1 MKEIKSIF
9 ESGALIERNSRW
21 QLCCSDNSICLDR
34 KTIERIK
41 KITLN
46 VRTRPTDRDT
56 TDGEGKQRKWTI
68 MFDIEAF
75 SPPARRRPNKRNDFS
90 DLSFPSLCAVIESTE
105 LRPRKLI
112 RFRSTLRLYTSNP
125 AYLLRRGFRLRHS
138 ISRSAFIT
146 PPAHI
151 HSSAFFMSWQN
162 WFMFKK
168 IVWIAT
174 QAI

>member
-1 MKEIKSIF
+1 MI
-9 ESGALIERNSRW
+9 
-21 QLCCSDNSICLDR
+21 
-34 KTIERIK
+34 
-41 KITLN
+41 
-46 VRTRPTDRDT
+46 
-56 TDGEGKQRKWTI
+56 
-68 MFDIEAF
+68 
-75 SPPARRRPNKRNDFS
+75 FS
-90 DLSFPSLCAVIESTE
+90 DLSFPFLCAVIESTE

-151 HSSAFFMSWQN
+151 HSLVFFMSWQN

-174 QAI
+174 QAIKFETPTSRDARRSLDTINYQTLFFFLVEDIWEWCRALVDSPNRLLGIDCSRDWMMWADENFEQEIKRRWNILDSTEKTL